1 MKEFFKFTFATIVG
15 LLITGAIVSVF
26 GIIVL
31 MGVAASSDAE
41 TTVKEN
47 SVYVLDL
54 EGVVSERSQENPF
67 GRFLGNSTTVHGLDD
82 IVASIRKAKE
92 NKDIKGICL
101 NAGGFSCSSASM
113 QEIRRA
119 LGDFK
124 TSGKFIIAYGDSY
137 TQSSYYLASIADKVI
152 LNPSGSIS
160 WHGMASR
167 LMFYKDLMKKVGV
180 EMQVF
185 RVGTYKSAVEPY
197 IANEMSA
204 ANKEQTRAYV
214 QSIWNRILNDVS
226 ASRHISVDSLNIL
239 ADRNMDYAHATE
251 YIRCGL
257 ADTLMYKD
265 QLHDYLKT
273 LTGVKDEKKRPNVL
287 TMSEM
292 IHVKETKEASKSKNK
307 IAVYYAY
314 GSIDDAMD
322 AFGSEGIHSE
332 KVMIDLRKLR
342 EDDNVKAVV
351 LRVNSP
357 GGSAYGSEQ
366 IWREVSLLKEKKP
379 VIVSMGDYAASGGYY
394 ISCAADWIVAE
405 ATTLTGS
412 IGIFGMIPDPSRLLT
427 ETLNLHFDG
436 VKTNRLADMG
446 AMGRP
451 LNTEER
457 ALFQNMVNDGYELFT
472 RRCAEGRKMPVEEIK
487 KIAEGRVWT
496 GEMAKELK
504 LVDQLG
510 GLDDAIAAAA
520 DRANLEDYSVER
532 YPEQMDFL
540 TSLLSNVSPERYIQ
554 EKVKS
559 MFGDFGQ
566 TFLFLKNIDKVD
578 RLQAR
583 MPFDIMFQ

>member
-15 LLITGAIVSVF
+15 LLITGAIISVF
-26 GIIVL
+26 GIIIL
-31 MGVAASSDAE
+31 MGVAASSNSE
-41 TTVKEN
+41 TSVKEN

-54 EGVVSERSQENPF
+54 KGIVSERSRENPF
-67 GRFLGNSTTVHGLDD
+67 GQLFGDNTTVYGLDD

-101 NAGGFSCSSASM
+101 NAGGFSCSPASM

-124 TSGKFIIAYGDSY
+124 SSGKFIIAYGDSY
-137 TQSSYYLASIADKVI
+137 SQNTYYLASIADKVI
-152 LNPSGSIS
+152 LNPSGNLS
-160 WHGMASR
+160 WHGMSSR
-167 LMFYKDLMKKVGV
+167 IMFYKELLEKVGV

-197 IANEMSA
+197 IANEMSP
-204 ANKEQTRAYV
+204 ANKEQTRAYM
-214 QSIWNRILNDVS
+214 QSIWNQILNDVS

-239 ADRNMDYAHATE
+239 ADKNMDYSLATE

-265 QLHDYLKT
+265 QLYDYLKT
-273 LTGVKDEKKRPNVL
+273 LTGVKDAKKRPNVL
-287 TMSEM
+287 TIGEM
-292 IHVKETKEASKSKNK
+292 IHVKDAKAASKSKNK

-314 GSIDDAMD
+314 GSIDNAMGVFESD
-322 AFGSEGIHSE
+322 GIHSE
-332 KVMIDLRKLR
+332 KVMIDLRRLR
-342 EDDNVKAVV
+342 EDDDVKAVV

-366 IWREVSLLKEKKP
+366 IWREVTLLKEKKP

-412 IGIFGMIPDPSRLLT
+412 IGIFGMVPDPSKLLT
-427 ETLNLHFDG
+427 ETLDLHFDG

-451 LNTEER
+451 FNAEER
-457 ALFQNMVNDGYELFT
+457 SLFQNMINDGYELFT
-472 RRCAEGRKMPVEEIK
+472 RRCADGRKMPIEEIK

-520 DRANLEDYSVER
+520 DRANLEDYRIER
-532 YPEQMDFL
+532 YPVQTDFL
-540 TSLLSNVSPERYIQ
+540 SSLLSNVSPERYIQ
-554 EKVKS
+554 NKIETL
-559 MFGDFGQ
+559 FGDYGQ
-566 TFLFLKNIDKVD
+566 MLLFFKNIDKID

-583 MPFDIMFQ
+583 MPFDIILQ